1 MTTPVRI
8 KFPHIQHRTTGTLSA
23 LVVAENE
30 TFCVVNPRVVSIVTR
45 AELLADYH
53 PADQAAF
60 KIFRSLISIPK

>member
-1 MTTPVRI
+1 MTSPVRI
-8 KFPHIQHRTTGTLSA
+8 KFPHVQHRSESTLSA

-30 TFCVVNPRVVSIVTR
+30 TFCVVNPGAVSIVTR

-60 KIFRSLISIPK
+60 RIFRELISIPK